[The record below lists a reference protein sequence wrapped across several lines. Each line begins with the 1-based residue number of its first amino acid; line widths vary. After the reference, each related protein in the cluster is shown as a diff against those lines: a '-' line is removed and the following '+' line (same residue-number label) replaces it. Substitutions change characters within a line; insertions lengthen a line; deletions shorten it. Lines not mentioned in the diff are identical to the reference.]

1 MFNALGVPLRCAT
14 LRLALQ
20 RFPCLKVLLPA
31 RLLHCCQEQGNDES
45 SDFPVQPTCHQV
57 KIRRIQKVAD
67 FGSPSSDRFYKDL
80 DAVLGELS

>member
-20 RFPCLKVLLPA
+20 RFPCLKLQLPA

-45 SDFPVQPTCHQV
+45 SDFPDQV